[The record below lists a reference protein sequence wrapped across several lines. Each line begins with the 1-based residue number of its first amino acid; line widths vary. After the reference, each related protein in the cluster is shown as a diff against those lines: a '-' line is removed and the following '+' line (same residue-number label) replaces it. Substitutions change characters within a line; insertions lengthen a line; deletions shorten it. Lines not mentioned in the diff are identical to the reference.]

1 MKRDQIKKTSLA
13 FATVIVTALFAGS
26 LIMASQHTSAAAAAA
41 AAAEHHK
48 VSLHHKVHSASKDSS
63 GSVHK
68 VVAVVPETHGKILN
82 ASALEKLT
90 KGPDGNSIVIGGMTS
105 DGY

>member
-1 MKRDQIKKTSLA
+1 MKREHIKKTSL
-13 FATVIVTALFAGS
+13 ATVIVTALFAGS
-26 LIMASQHTSAAAAAA
+26 LMMASQHTSAAT
-41 AAAEHHK
+41 EHHK
-48 VSLHHKVHSASKDSS
+48 VSLHHRAHSTSKDSS
-63 GSVHK
+63 GAGSVHK

-82 ASALEKLT
+82 ATALKKLT

>member
-26 LIMASQHTSAAAAAA
+26 LIMTSQHTAA

-48 VSLHHKVHSASKDSS
+48 VSLHHKAHSASKDSS

-68 VVAVVPETHGKILN
+68 VVAVVPETHGKILD
-82 ASALEKLT
+82 ATALEKLT

>member
-26 LIMASQHTSAAAAAA
+26 LIMASQHTSAAV
-41 AAAEHHK
+41 AEHHK
-48 VSLHHKVHSASKDSS
+48 VSLHYKAHSTSKDSS

-68 VVAVVPETHGKILN
+68 VVAVVPETHGKG
-82 ASALEKLT
+82 S
-90 KGPDGNSIVIGGMTS
+90 
-105 DGY
+105 

>member
-13 FATVIVTALFAGS
+13 YATVIVTALFAGP
-26 LIMASQHTSAAAAAA
+26 LIMASQHTP

-48 VSLHHKVHSASKDSS
+48 VSLHHKAHSASSS
-63 GSVHK
+63 SASSVHK

-82 ASALEKLT
+82 ATALKKLT
-90 KGPDGNSIVIGGMTS
+90 KGPDGNSIVIGGMTA

>member
-26 LIMASQHTSAAAAAA
+26 LIMASQHTSAAA

>member
-26 LIMASQHTSAAAAAA
+26 LIMASQHTSAL
-41 AAAEHHK
+41 AEHHK
-48 VSLHHKVHSASKDSS
+48 VSLHHKAHSASKDSS

>member
-13 FATVIVTALFAGS
+13 YATVIVTALFAGS
-26 LIMASQHTSAAAAAA
+26 LIMASQHIPA

-48 VSLHHKVHSASKDSS
+48 VSLHHKAHSASSS
-63 GSVHK
+63 SASSVHK
-68 VVAVVPETHGKILN
+68 VVAVTHGKILN
-82 ASALEKLT
+82 ATALKKLT
-90 KGPDGNSIVIGGMTS
+90 KGPDGNSIVIGGMTA

>member
-13 FATVIVTALFAGS
+13 YATVIVTALFAGS
-26 LIMASQHTSAAAAAA
+26 LIMASQHTPAAAI
-41 AAAEHHK
+41 EHHK
-48 VSLHHKVHSASKDSS
+48 VSLHHKAHSASSS
-63 GSVHK
+63 SASSVHK

-82 ASALEKLT
+82 ATALKKLT
-90 KGPDGNSIVIGGMTS
+90 KGPYGESDVIGGMMS

>member
-1 MKRDQIKKTSLA
+1 MKREQIKKTALV

-26 LIMASQHTSAAAAAA
+26 LIMASQHTP

-48 VSLHHKVHSASKDSS
+48 VSLHHRSHSTSKDSS
-63 GSVHK
+63 GAGSVHK

-82 ASALEKLT
+82 ATALKKLT

>member
-26 LIMASQHTSAAAAAA
+26 LIMASQHTPAAAVA

-48 VSLHHKVHSASKDSS
+48 VSLHHKAHSASSS
-63 GSVHK
+63 SASSVHK
-68 VVAVVPETHGKILN
+68 IVAVVPETHSKILN
-82 ASALEKLT
+82 ATALKKLT
-90 KGPDGNSIVIGGMTS
+90 KGPYGESDVIGGMTS
-105 DGY
+105 

>member
-41 AAAEHHK
+41 EHHK
-48 VSLHHKVHSASKDSS
+48 VSLHHKAHSASKDSS

-68 VVAVVPETHGKILN
+68 VVAVVPETHGKILD
-82 ASALEKLT
+82 ATALEKLT

>member
-1 MKRDQIKKTSLA
+1 MKREQIKKTSLV
-13 FATVIVTALFAGS
+13 FATVIVTALFAIS
-26 LIMASQHTSAAAAAA
+26 LMMASQHTSAAV
-41 AAAEHHK
+41 EHHK
-48 VSLHHKVHSASKDSS
+48 VSLHHKAHSASKDSS

-68 VVAVVPETHGKILN
+68 VVAVVPETHGKILD
-82 ASALEKLT
+82 ATALEKLT

>member
-1 MKRDQIKKTSLA
+1 M
-13 FATVIVTALFAGS
+13 
-26 LIMASQHTSAAAAAA
+26 MASQHTSAAV
-41 AAAEHHK
+41 EHHK
-48 VSLHHKVHSASKDSS
+48 VSLHHKAHSASKDTS

-68 VVAVVPETHGKILN
+68 VVAVVPETHGKILD
-82 ASALEKLT
+82 AAALEKLT

>member
-1 MKRDQIKKTSLA
+1 MKREQIKKTSLV
-13 FATVIVTALFAGS
+13 FAIVIVTALFAIS
-26 LIMASQHTSAAAAAA
+26 LTMASQHTSAAV
-41 AAAEHHK
+41 EHHK
-48 VSLHHKVHSASKDSS
+48 VSLHHKAHSASKDSS

-68 VVAVVPETHGKILN
+68 VIAVIPEAHNNPNKVLAN
-82 ASALEKLT
+82 ATAMKALT

>member
-1 MKRDQIKKTSLA
+1 MTSLV
-13 FATVIVTALFAGS
+13 FATVIVTALFAIS
-26 LIMASQHTSAAAAAA
+26 LMMASQHTSATV
-41 AAAEHHK
+41 EHHK
-48 VSLHHKVHSASKDSS
+48 VSLHHAHSASKDSS

-68 VVAVVPETHGKILN
+68 VVAVVPETHGKVLD
-82 ASALEKLT
+82 ATTLKKLT

>member
-26 LIMASQHTSAAAAAA
+26 LMMASQHTSAA

-48 VSLHHKVHSASKDSS
+48 VSLHHKAHSASKDSS

>member
-1 MKRDQIKKTSLA
+1 M
-13 FATVIVTALFAGS
+13 FATVIVTALFAVS
-26 LIMASQHTSAAAAAA
+26 LIMASQHTSAAAAAS
-41 AAAEHHK
+41 HHK
-48 VSLHHKVHSASKDSS
+48 ISLHHRAHSTSKDSS
-63 GSVHK
+63 GASSVHK

-82 ASALEKLT
+82 ATALNKLT